1 MFGDKSIEDRLE
13 DIEISTSDEKMT
25 ALELLEDLED
35 EEIRKILSDAL
46 KIWRRENE
54 KETG

>member
-1 MFGDKSIEDRLE
+1 MVGDESIEDRLKN
-13 DIEISTSDEKMT
+13 IEISTSDEKMT

-46 KIWRRENE
+46 KIWRQENK
-54 KETG
+54 KESG